1 MSTFTDWNGP
11 HGSNVRASDLI
22 ELAGAYQRML
32 SELHE
37 HIAATPSANDV
48 HNIKEYIEPIIAEY
62 TKLIRTFQ
70 SLSPGTQIYC
80 NLIFPCTDAA
90 VAEMPG
96 RENRGAYNDA
106 IARMCAE
113 NGWTCIDTTAGF
125 NSSYFNS
132 DGIHFGMNWYPI
144 WWQNLRSNVGF

>member
-1 MSTFTDWNGP
+1 MFGGAVYAWYD
-11 HGSNVRASDLI
+11 NVRAAAALSPSKVVFFGGQNDLGVYHGD
-22 ELAGAYQRML
+22 A
-32 SELHE
+32 S
-37 HIAATPSANDV
+37 V
-48 HNIKEYIEPIIAEY
+48 FIAEY

-106 IARMCAE
+106 IARMCTE
-113 NGWTCIDTTAGF
+113 NGWSCIDTTAGF